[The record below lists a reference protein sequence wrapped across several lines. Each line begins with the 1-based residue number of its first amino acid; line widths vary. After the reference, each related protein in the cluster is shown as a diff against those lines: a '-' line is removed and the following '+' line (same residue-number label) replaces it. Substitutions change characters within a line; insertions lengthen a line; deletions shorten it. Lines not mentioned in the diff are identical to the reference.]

1 MSRKST
7 GWRAA
12 AKQAAKDYPRLRKE
26 LDALQGPAP
35 PDGMPSSGQSRPTE
49 IAVLREL
56 DYRQQRRL
64 EAVEHALNVSSQLTS
79 GLSRVKLIEMIY
91 FTRRYTIEGAAMQIP
106 CSVQTAKIWN
116 SDFLLLVW
124 GRLKGK

>member
-1 MSRKST
+1 
-7 GWRAA
+7 
-12 AKQAAKDYPRLRKE
+12 
-26 LDALQGPAP
+26 
-35 PDGMPSSGQSRPTE
+35 
-49 IAVLREL
+49 
-56 DYRQQRRL
+56 
-64 EAVEHALNVSSQLTS
+64 
-79 GLSRVKLIEMIY
+79 MIY